1 MDRPNAP
8 QPKRLALQPEWR
20 ENRLSFVGAVAPL
33 SPAGL
38 PQKATIEQ
46 SPLTQD
52 VRPDVFEPKVV
63 GLYRNLFPEIDDDE
77 RAEGYWKELFL
88 LRPEITRLREIL
100 ADTGPDFLLSIQ
112 HQSQQLLIHAIAQIR
127 SGEQSGTENALD
139 TLAVFFSV
147 VLAKKYTNPSS
158 DIIEVLAG
166 LDDVDAVFT
175 ELVTT
180 LDHCIKDG
188 GSYEIRQKAVRTT
201 LAVVSG
207 AYQTVLVSYF
217 INRDFFPAL
226 MKLVNQLQHPPDAAE
241 PLLLAGLLANYNKF
255 EVQNQYSVRFA
266 DFVHDEA
273 MKSII
278 QAISS
283 TSANLRQQYIVIQDD
298 TPIAWSVSGT
308 LSYVGLGKL
317 AGAKPASPVL
327 PEPQQRELLAEQP
340 GLEIS
345 TLLTLYDFVLCN
357 KLFSHHFVT
366 TPSLDGSQPPPFS
379 MFVSFNSYLYQHAFR
394 SSRAST
400 YAYLTLLVLLILV
413 EDTTT
418 AKLLSETS
426 APVRLCRQRPP
437 LLPAINGER
446 TYATAIIDLLTDG
459 INHNLRKKLDSNFY
473 LQSLIVLSRLLTY
486 LAKTR
491 TKFTYHWSEL
501 WRSLLSFVRFLTAY
515 EEDVRRLSR
524 ATEVVHALMD
534 VLIIA
539 LTGGENFLPDAAAYD
554 DLFYKLVESGE
565 VLVKLRDTYS
575 IATGSERSPI
585 NTLISVSQ
593 HYKEMIESQRSKKQH
608 LSPREVNKII
618 KQGYETLSFDVK
630 DEADQ
635 AAAKYREVQYKTELK
650 RIARVVV
657 ADAAAWA
664 AK

>member
-1 MDRPNAP
+1 MARSLTLDLESLLARS
-8 QPKRLALQPEWR
+8 QPHPC
-20 ENRLSFVGAVAPL
+20 
-33 SPAGL
+33 SPSLNNVSCLWNSVYLCHPRG
-38 PQKATIEQ
+38 TI
-46 SPLTQD
+46 D
-52 VRPDVFEPKVV
+52 AD
-63 GLYRNLFPEIDDDE
+63 
-77 RAEGYWKELFL
+77 L
-88 LRPEITRLREIL
+88 LR
-100 ADTGPDFLLSIQ
+100 
-112 HQSQQLLIHAIAQIR
+112 
-127 SGEQSGTENALD
+127 
-139 TLAVFFSV
+139 
-147 VLAKKYTNPSS
+147 
-158 DIIEVLAG
+158 
-166 LDDVDAVFT
+166 
-175 ELVTT
+175 
-180 LDHCIKDG
+180 
-188 GSYEIRQKAVRTT
+188 
-201 LAVVSG
+201 
-207 AYQTVLVSYF
+207 
-217 INRDFFPAL
+217 
-226 MKLVNQLQHPPDAAE
+226 
-241 PLLLAGLLANYNKF
+241 
-255 EVQNQYSVRFA
+255 
-266 DFVHDEA
+266 
-273 MKSII
+273 
-278 QAISS
+278 
-283 TSANLRQQYIVIQDD
+283 
-298 TPIAWSVSGT
+298 
-308 LSYVGLGKL
+308 
-317 AGAKPASPVL
+317 
-327 PEPQQRELLAEQP
+327 P

-379 MFVSFNSYLYQHAFR
+379 MFVSLNSYLYQHAFR
-394 SSRAST
+394 SSRASN
-400 YAYLTLLVLLILV
+400 YAYLTLLVFLILV
-413 EDTTT
+413 EDPTT

-437 LLPAINGER
+437 LLPAISGER

-459 INHNLRKKLDSNFY
+459 INHNLRKKLDTNFY

-491 TKFTYHWSEL
+491 TKLTYHWSEL

-575 IATGSERSPI
+575 IATESERSPI

-664 AK
+664 AR